1 MSEQTS
7 IPKHKLTRAASLLKT
22 GVKIG
27 GNYAKYYGR
36 KVTTGVDDRDQLHQ
50 DNAEDAYQA
59 FSELKGSPL
68 KVAQMLSMDQNILPR
83 GVSGAVCP
91 SSLLRTTIVLP
102 TGGPNFS

>member
-36 KVTTGVDDRDQLHQ
+36 KVTTGVDDRDQLH
-50 DNAEDAYQA
+50 
-59 FSELKGSPL
+59 
-68 KVAQMLSMDQNILPR
+68 
-83 GVSGAVCP
+83 
-91 SSLLRTTIVLP
+91 
-102 TGGPNFS
+102 